1 MTKRQYKLC
10 KYVLRYKKLG
20 KITEKAEID
29 YLGFQAELN
38 YQLNF
43 SDTELND
50 NTEVKLKQPL
60 QAEYETYL
68 SDRRRSNLTIGISAV
83 AAIGSAIS
91 AAPHIVQWLSTLTQ

>member
-20 KITEKAEID
+20 IITEKAKTD
-29 YLGFQAELN
+29 YLDFQAELN
-38 YQLNF
+38 HQLKF
-43 SDTELND
+43 SDAELTD
-50 NTEVKLKQPL
+50 DTEVKLKQPL

-91 AAPHIVQWLSTLTQ
+91 AAPYIVQWLSTLTQ